1 LGLGKGSKKERGPQ
15 FAETR
20 QWQKMRNNQIASGG
34 DKRPQSLI
42 YQGAGALAPAE
53 KLSAS

>member
-1 LGLGKGSKKERGPQ
+1 LGKGSKKERGPQ